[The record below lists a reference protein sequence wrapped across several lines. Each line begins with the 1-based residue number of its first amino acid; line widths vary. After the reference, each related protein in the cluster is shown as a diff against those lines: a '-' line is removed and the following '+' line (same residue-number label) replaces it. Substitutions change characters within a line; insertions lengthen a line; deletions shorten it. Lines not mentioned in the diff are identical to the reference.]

1 METARTLDTQR
12 GTDALRAALRAL
24 QEDGITF
31 AEISKATEVHRTA
44 ISQLVNQGV
53 MPSMKHVAA
62 LWAFID
68 RQRAEM
74 EYVRTN
80 TPTTYKQELEIWETE
95 EYVLA
100 KGWCDYIYQ
109 KRKMGVLI
117 GAPGTGK
124 TTILKQFVAEH
135 PGSIYIEAMPNMRT
149 NDLLN
154 TIARRAGI
162 SLKGNGCQRMEGLI
176 DALAVRNDVAI
187 LVDEAEYLKKW
198 DVDKFEYLRKIWDN
212 TGTPIIMAGTP
223 ELETTIKKAQGRI
236 TLHSY
241 IAENTSCSSRA
252 FPRKRLSNTCANT
265 ILPQMRQKCSQKL
278 EQMCSTED
286 LATLRNCSIYAL
298 KRLPEAK

>member
-12 GTDALRAALRAL
+12 DTDALRTALRAL

-124 TTILKQFVAEH
+124 TTILKRFVAEH

-162 SLKGNGCQRMEGLI
+162 SLKGNGCQRMEL
-176 DALAVRNDVAI
+176 LYS
-187 LVDEAEYLKKW
+187 L
-198 DVDKFEYLRKIWDN
+198 
-212 TGTPIIMAGTP
+212 T
-223 ELETTIKKAQGRI
+223 
-236 TLHSY
+236 
-241 IAENTSCSSRA
+241 
-252 FPRKRLSNTCANT
+252 
-265 ILPQMRQKCSQKL
+265 RQ
-278 EQMCSTED
+278 
-286 LATLRNCSIYAL
+286 SI
-298 KRLPEAK
+298 